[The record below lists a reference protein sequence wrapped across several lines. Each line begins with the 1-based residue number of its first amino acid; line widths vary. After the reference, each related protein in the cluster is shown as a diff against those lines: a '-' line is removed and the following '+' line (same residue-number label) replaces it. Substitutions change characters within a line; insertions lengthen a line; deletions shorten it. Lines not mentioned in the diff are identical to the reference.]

1 MAPIQA
7 AYQTHCME
15 ASATVMSLMVQL
27 AVKDSDIY
35 RFFCIL
41 PVFHGGKLTKSSPYD
56 PTK

>member
-1 MAPIQA
+1 
-7 AYQTHCME
+7 
-15 ASATVMSLMVQL
+15 MSLMVQL